1 MKPNRKWMQGQR
13 KADSKFE
20 EELKNGVLKDFEFQA
35 GKIPYV
41 VEHTYRPDFVKGDLL
56 VEAKGRFRDSTEARK
71 YIFIR
76 EALPLEKELVFLFYN
91 PETPMPFAKKRKD
104 GTKQSHREW
113 AEKHNFRWYTKETI
127 KEII

>member
-1 MKPNRKWMQGQR
+1 MWE
-13 KADSKFE
+13 AD
-20 EELKNGVLKDFEFQA
+20 LRDTVLA
-35 GKIPYV
+35 GCEYHPAKIDYV
-41 VEHTYRPDFVKGDLL
+41 VPHKYEPDFRAGNILI
-56 VEAKGRFRDSTEARK
+56 ECKGRFRDSTEARK

-104 GTKQSHREW
+104 GTKQSHKEW
-113 AEKHNFRWYTKETI
+113 AEKHNFKWYTKETI